1 MKHDNTIYEREFT
14 EFLEREKHLAL
25 MIRSRVAKYGDTKI
39 AVRHKPEGEWLSYSW
54 AVFGEMIDSTSKAL
68 IEYGTAEG
76 DMVGIFCHNSVEWA
90 VADYASFTIRAASV
104 PVYATNS
111 TAELEYIVN
120 HAEIKILFVT
130 DQVQYEKAYSL
141 LGKSPTLETIIVS
154 NKSVKIKA
162 SKSIMYFADFLE
174 VGRKSKT
181 GKELNKRIAK
191 LDSDDL
197 STLIYTSGTTGT
209 PKGVMLTHKN
219 WLAMLFGTGYHIPII
234 ESDVNLAFL
243 PLSHVFERAWSYFI
257 LCGNGQV
264 DYCHDTKALEEFL
277 VETRPHYMCSVPRV
291 WEKIYAKVKND
302 INNSSATKQKLFN
315 WALEIGGQVGYL
327 KRDQKPVPF
336 GLRMKHKI
344 ATSLVLEKIQSVFGG
359 RTKVYNVGGS
369 AFSGDISEFFF
380 KAGVLLLQGYGLTEC
395 FVICVSN
402 PTHNKFGTCGPVVP
416 LVDVR
421 ISDEGEIQA
430 KGPNMMIGYY
440 KDEALTKEMFTEDG
454 WLKTG
459 DVGFIDSEGYIT
471 ITDRIKDLFKTSG
484 GKYVAPQQI
493 ETLLK
498 EDFYFEQVAAVGDGE
513 KYVSALIVPA
523 FEALETYANN
533 NGISFNSREDLVKHP
548 NIMSFYQEKID
559 ILTKDLGQVEK
570 IKRFT
575 LLPNEFTQETGE
587 LTPTQKIKRK
597 VIKEK
602 YADEIAAMYKE

>member
-130 DQVQYEKAYSL
+130 DQAQYEKAYSL

-162 SKSIMYFADFLE
+162 SKNVMYFSDFLE

-181 GKELNKRIAK
+181 EKELNNRIAK

-302 INNSSATKQKLFN
+302 INNSSPTKQKLFN

-327 KRDQKPVPF
+327 KRDQKPVPL

-344 ATSLVLEKIQSVFGG
+344 ATTLVLEKIQSVFGG

-416 LVDVR
+416 LVEVR
-421 ISDEGEIQA
+421 ISEEGEIQA

>member
-39 AVRHKPEGEWLSYSW
+39 AVRHKPEGEWLSYTW
-54 AVFGEMIDSTSKAL
+54 AVFGEMIDSIGKAL

-130 DQVQYEKAYSL
+130 DQAQYEKAYSL

-162 SKSIMYFADFLE
+162 SKNVMYFSDFLE

-181 GKELNKRIAK
+181 EKELNNRIAK

-302 INNSSATKQKLFN
+302 INNSSPTKQKLFN

-327 KRDQKPVPF
+327 ERDQKPVPL

-344 ATSLVLEKIQSVFGG
+344 ATTLVLEKIQSVFGG

-416 LVDVR
+416 LVEVR
-421 ISDEGEIQA
+421 ISEEGEIQA